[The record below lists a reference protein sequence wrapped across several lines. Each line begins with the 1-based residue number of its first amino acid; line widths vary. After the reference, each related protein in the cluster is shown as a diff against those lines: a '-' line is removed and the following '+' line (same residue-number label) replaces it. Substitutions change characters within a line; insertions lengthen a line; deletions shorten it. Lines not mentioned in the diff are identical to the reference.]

1 MRNLLV
7 DFMNRKQRALP
18 NNPER
23 KLEKTALGLND
34 IKESP
39 MSRVAL
45 NFWGKE
51 NVQIQNPQSK
61 SRFLWFQEIQ
71 DPV

>member
-7 DFMNRKQRALP
+7 DFMNRKQKALP

-23 KLEKTALGLND
+23 KLEKTALGLNN

-45 NFWGKE
+45 NF
-51 NVQIQNPQSK
+51 
-61 SRFLWFQEIQ
+61 
-71 DPV
+71 